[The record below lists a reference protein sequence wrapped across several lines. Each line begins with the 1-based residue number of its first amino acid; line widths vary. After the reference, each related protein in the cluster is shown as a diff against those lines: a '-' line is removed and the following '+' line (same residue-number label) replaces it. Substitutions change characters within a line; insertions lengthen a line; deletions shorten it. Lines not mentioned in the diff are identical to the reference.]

1 MVLSLLYG
9 RVYSPTKQL
18 MRINIQNMDD
28 AIFSKTEIEFIQ
40 NNESGR
46 QLVVDCLNDFCDRY
60 CAE

>member
-1 MVLSLLYG
+1 
-9 RVYSPTKQL
+9 

-46 QLVVDCLNDFCDRY
+46 QLVVDYLNDFFDRY

>member
-1 MVLSLLYG
+1 MALSLLYC

-46 QLVVDCLNDFCDRY
+46 QLVVDYLNDFFDRY